1 MAILRSKT
9 VETAASGGPY
19 YVGCSLTDDLTVS
32 DDEAYKL
39 LPLMTGAYKWEY
51 NDGLQYYEMA
61 SGLGNSIIHL
71 NRNGRAALVYDGRS
85 ENQNMTIA
93 TSRETASVDF
103 YFDEYSS
110 YTEQTTPVG
119 PVSEYPKGYLYAQ
132 RGSATFSTN
141 IPIFDTIEEANL
153 YLNAASEETAHL
165 YLANAINYVK
175 SEYNP
180 ETTKVWTYSSRHANV
195 ELVRG
200 SVTELSNIG
209 YRTLKF
215 QSNTEPVF
223 YIDGDTFEVK
233 LLAPNVLASVYVAG
247 PEQVAD
253 NVPESSW
260 TEGALAYSGP
270 FYTSLSRYIQ
280 KMDTTPPDGDY
291 VYPIEY
297 QTNIRLAANREQAEE
312 AITTGDYS
320 KLGPGSTKEYNV
332 PIGSEEEETEFG
344 GGGFMSPFFTILSGS
359 KSDIHRLAEV
369 LFTDDGNLWDDIKRG
384 LELYGSNPID
394 YVIDIKAFG
403 FNLANVTTQSTR
415 SDVWFGSYR
424 HHFETPFNEII
435 NLSANYIDAGSF
447 FMSPVQYSYLDFAP
461 FTTVSIYIPYH
472 GWEEIDFK
480 KYYNKQ
486 VNCRYYVDV
495 LTGQA
500 LFVTLC
506 DGILCDQF
514 GPFEIGTELP
524 LTGTNF
530 SQWAQGQVRLLTQAA
545 QSLVGGIAGGATSGS
560 VAGFAS
566 GSLQSLIPATQ
577 ALQTAKQQG
586 GVRNTMITKGNF
598 TAQIGNYMPGYVFF
612 RFDIHEMLEPT
623 LLQSLVGRPA
633 YASGNV
639 RDFSGFIQGDVVKLD
654 TSGMSDEEA
663 SQIISLLQNGIY
675 I

>member
-1 MAILRSKT
+1 MAIIASKT
-9 VETAASGGPY
+9 VLN
-19 YVGCSLTDDLTVS
+19 VGLSFTDDLYCSDNELYKTTPMFSHDLLLARQDGVNVHYVHEKDVS
-32 DDEAYKL
+32 
-39 LPLMTGAYKWEY
+39 M
-51 NDGLQYYEMA
+51 QVF
-61 SGLGNSIIHL
+61 L
-71 NRNGRAALVYDGRS
+71 NNKGRAALIYDSDTNSDRILKSGNLNTVS
-85 ENQNMTIA
+85 FNMTLYDDEYIWGPYLNQNGYPT
-93 TSRETASVDF
+93 F
-103 YFDEYSS
+103 PNF
-110 YTEQTTPVG
+110 TPNG
-119 PVSEYPKGYLYAQ
+119 GTGMA
-132 RGSATFSTN
+132 STN
-141 IPIFDTIEEANL
+141 IPVFSTEAEAFL
-153 YLNAASEETAHL
+153 YLNAETEEQAHI
-165 YLANAINYVK
+165 YLAEALNYQY

-233 LLAPNVLASVYVAG
+233 LLAPDVIASVYVAG

-260 TEGALAYSGP
+260 TDGALAYTGP

-280 KMDTTPPDGDY
+280 KTDTTPPDGDY

-297 QTNIRLAANREQAEE
+297 QTNIRLAANREEAEE
-312 AITTGDYS
+312 AILTGDYS
-320 KLGPGSTKEYNV
+320 KLGPGPTKEYDV

-369 LFTDDGNLWDDIKRG
+369 LFTDDGNLWEDIKKG

-403 FNLANVTTQSTR
+403 FNLSNVTTQSTR
-415 SDVWFGSYR
+415 NDVWFGSYR
-424 HHFETPFNEII
+424 HHFENAFNEII

-447 FMSPVQYSYLDFAP
+447 FMYPVQYSYLDFAP

-545 QSLVGGIAGGATSGS
+545 QSLVGGIAGGATSGN

-566 GSLQSLIPATQ
+566 SSLQSLIPATQ